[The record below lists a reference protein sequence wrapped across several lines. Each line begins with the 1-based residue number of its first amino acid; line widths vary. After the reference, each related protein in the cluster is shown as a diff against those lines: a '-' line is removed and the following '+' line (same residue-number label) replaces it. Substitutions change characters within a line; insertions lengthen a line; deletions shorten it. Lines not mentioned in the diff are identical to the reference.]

1 MRDVDLIVNRIRM
14 DMVRRGDMMSIDD
27 VADILAVN
35 IIGAV
40 PDDEDIVVSTN
51 QGEPL
56 VDTDSLAGQAFLNIC
71 KRISGE
77 DVPLLDMN
85 PQRGL
90 LLRLSDFLKRA

>member
-1 MRDVDLIVNRIRM
+1 
-14 DMVRRGDMMSIDD
+14 MMSVED
-27 VADILAVN
+27 VTDILAVN
-35 IIGAV
+35 LAGVI
-40 PDDEDIVVSTN
+40 PDDESIVISTN

-77 DVPLLDMN
+77 AVPLLDLN